1 MYAVIQTGGKQYKVA
16 QNDVIIVEKLPGASG
31 DTVEFG
37 EVLMVADGAKRAVG
51 APLVAGALVTAT
63 VLDQGKGDKIIVFK
77 KKRRKNYR
85 RKNGHRQFQT
95 VLRISGIY
103 TDGARPA
110 AEAKSAPKP
119 KAAKKSAKAQAK
131 KKAAKAKG

>member
-16 QNDVIIVEKLPGASG
+16 QNDVIVVEKLPAASG

-51 APLVAGALVTAT
+51 SPWVAGALVTAT

-110 AEAKSAPKP
+110 AEAKAAPKP
-119 KAAKKSAKAQAK
+119 KAAKKKSAKTPAK
-131 KKAAKAKG
+131 KKAAKE